1 MLMQVTKATEK
12 ELLTNNKLLSSKNL
26 ELHQTISKL
35 RTNLI
40 EKENAVRMQLQHS
53 FVICCLF
60 VCFLFVHD
68 SFVVIRLLF
77 VVCFCLSFYVL
88 CLSFVV
94 PFCVWLDVCRLPPRH
109 PTCLFVYCST
119 TIRLSSRQSFV
130 VSLSFVVTPS
140 HLDIQPYLV
149 IQLYLVSHHPTL
161 PRNPTTTNTF
171 PHRHPTLPRIPPSN
185 PTS

>member
-94 PFCVWLDVCRLPPRH
+94 PFCG
-109 PTCLFVYCST
+109 
-119 TIRLSSRQSFV
+119 QE
-130 VSLSFVVTPS
+130 
-140 HLDIQPYLV
+140 
-149 IQLYLVSHHPTL
+149 
-161 PRNPTTTNTF
+161 
-171 PHRHPTLPRIPPSN
+171 
-185 PTS
+185 